1 MEHYTKNKL
10 YDFHEFSNENADE
23 DNAHLIKNME
33 TTETEIEMQ
42 DLNKKKPD
50 EEVPSELDPMKKRV
64 YSMPSD

>member
-1 MEHYTKNKL
+1 MKNKL
-10 YDFHEFSNENADE
+10 YDFHEFSNEDE
-23 DNAHLIKNME
+23 NAHLISSMD

>member
-1 MEHYTKNKL
+1 MEHYMKNKL
-10 YDFHEFSNENADE
+10 YDFHEFSNENAD
-23 DNAHLIKNME
+23 DDKTHLISME

-50 EEVPSELDPMKKRV
+50 EEIPSELDPMKKRV